1 MIEKFKTL
9 FFVKSSLISLYLA
22 LTIPIPFVSIDRLK
36 IPSFV
41 IFFLGLYLIINI
53 TSDYVETCNNK
64 ISYKTSLISKT
75 LGKNN
80 WEISWKDIKLIKS
93 LPTSQGSKVYY
104 FNTYQG
110 DNFLLPQRV
119 ENFEKFILIVSK
131 NTGLDMKEISYI
143 SPLWTYKLLTFLS
156 VLMIVGELFA
166 FYKLNIINTET
177 ITLLSNCGYSS
188 TLSQASLF

>member
-9 FFVKSSLISLYLA
+9 LFVKSSLITLYLA
-22 LTIPIPFVSIDRLK
+22 LTIPLPFISIEKLK
-36 IPSFV
+36 IPSII
-41 IFFLGLYLIINI
+41 IFALGLYLIINI

-64 ISYKTSLISKT
+64 ISYKTSFISKT
-75 LGKNN
+75 LGKKN

-110 DNFLLPQRV
+110 DNFLFPQRV
-119 ENFEKFILIVSK
+119 ENFEKFLLIVSK
-131 NTGLDMKEISYI
+131 NTGISISEVSYI

-156 VLMIVGELFA
+156 VLMVVGELFT
-166 FYKLNIINTET
+166 FLIKY
-177 ITLLSNCGYSS
+177 Y
-188 TLSQASLF
+188 QY

>member
-22 LTIPIPFVSIDRLK
+22 LTIPIPFVSINGLK
-36 IPSFV
+36 TPSF
-41 IFFLGLYLIINI
+41 IAFFLGLYLIINI

-64 ISYKTSLISKT
+64 ISYKTSFISKII
-75 LGKNN
+75 GKKN

-110 DNFLLPQRV
+110 DSFLVPQRV
-119 ENFEKFILIVSK
+119 ENFEKFILIVSRK
-131 NTGLDMKEISYI
+131 TGISINQISYI
-143 SPLWTYKLLTFLS
+143 SPLWTYKLLTSLS

-166 FYKLNIINTET
+166 FLN
-177 ITLLSNCGYSS
+177 
-188 TLSQASLF
+188 